1 MTVNRRLLAGSDG
14 LFDDE
19 VGAQLVDA
27 AGIIPQGVQVWAA
40 VGDAYAAPDGGAWTA
55 ATRIRFRVKRCDTN
69 GAIISID
76 GGTTDHVVAHPGV
89 CDSQWYVA
97 PAGSV
102 IQAKN
107 AVALSAAANL
117 SIEWA

>member
-1 MTVNRRLLAGSDG
+1 MTVNKRALTASDG
-14 LFDDE
+14 LFDDA
-19 VGAQLVDA
+19 VGAQLA
-27 AGIIPQGVQVWAA
+27 GPAGIIPQGINVWAA
-40 VGDAYAAPDGGAWTA
+40 VGDAHAAPDGGAWTA
-55 ATRIRFRVKRCDTN
+55 ATIIRFRIKRCDTN

-97 PAGSV
+97 PAGAV